1 VSHTDKFEGGYVPVY
16 ETIADQIGPKGRVC
30 ELGVYKGDSLRLWQE
45 LFPEGEVTG
54 VDCNHGC
61 TWPDGTRKVV
71 MDQADPELAGVLGG
85 PFDLIVDDAS
95 HVGALTMAS
104 FMNLWPLV
112 APEGHYV
119 IEDWMIGL
127 AVFEGHPMHDPE
139 MFRVVSSL
147 LGMLSSQD
155 ADVEQVTYRYGLA
168 IISKA
173 PE

>member
-1 VSHTDKFEGGYVPVY
+1 MSHTDKFEGGYVPVY
-16 ETIADQIGPKGRVC
+16 EVMAEQIGPEGRVC
-30 ELGVYKGDSLRLWQE
+30 ELGVHHGDSLRLWQV

-61 TWPDGTRKVV
+61 TWPEGTRKVI
-71 MDQADPELAGVLGG
+71 MDQADPKLPGVLGG

-95 HVGALTMAS
+95 HKGILTSAS
-104 FMNLWPLV
+104 FAGLWPLV

-127 AVFEGHPMHDPE
+127 PGFCDHPMYNP
-139 MFRVVSSL
+139 
-147 LGMLSSQD
+147 GMLAFAQTLIERLTSQD

-168 IISKA
+168 IISKR